1 MLQAPLTTILVNKS
15 CNFLADEIKP
25 LKLHF
30 FACSILV
37 HLGRTAVQTGVQ
49 LLPASKKLQ
58 KLDAKLQMA
67 CKLPVYHK
75 KPKHPFALP

>member
-1 MLQAPLTTILVNKS
+1 LRCYFGQRLRPFAHRKRYSLLPVS
-15 CNFLADEIKP
+15 RPCNFLADEIKL

-37 HLGRTAVQTGVQ
+37 HLGRTAVQTAVQ

-67 CKLPVYHK
+67 CK
-75 KPKHPFALP
+75 